1 MKLNPRGIRKLA
13 DGVVLQAYIDY
24 YEDGKDLASLRNP
37 FRSENTF
44 HSYNA
49 IFNKI
54 ISRMRAEDIKFHRN
68 TDYKAIARDVL
79 KYATLR
85 MRDEYATIGE
95 RLIGINEFLYSDRLQ
110 MFTKKYTGEQIRQRA
125 EENIGRWADGEEVL
139 QFYSRMRDVYADR
152 KRGKKYN
159 EEKIA

>member
-1 MKLNPRGIRKLA
+1 MVLNPRGVRKLA

-24 YEDGKDLASLRNP
+24 YEDGKDLASLRDP

-54 ISRMRAEDIKFHRN
+54 LQRMKQEDIKFHRN
-68 TDYKAIARDVL
+68 AKYKEMARDVL
-79 KYATLR
+79 RYATLR
-85 MRDEYATIGE
+85 MRDEYANIGE
-95 RLIGINEFLYSDRLQ
+95 RLIEINEFLYSDRLQ

-125 EENIGRWADGEEVL
+125 EENIERWANGEEVL

-152 KRGKKYN
+152 KRGKKDN
-159 EEKIA
+159 KEKIA